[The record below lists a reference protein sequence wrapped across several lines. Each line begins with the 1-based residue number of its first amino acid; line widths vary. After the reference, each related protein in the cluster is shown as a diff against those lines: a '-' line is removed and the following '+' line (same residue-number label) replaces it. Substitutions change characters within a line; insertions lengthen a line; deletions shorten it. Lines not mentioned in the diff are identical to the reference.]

1 MPIVGI
7 MKRRNF
13 VAGLSRAGKSA
24 NEIKIITNDAFGD
37 KTLTKTVIYNIPK
50 MLRPAK

>member
-1 MPIVGI
+1 
-7 MKRRNF
+7 MKLRNF

-24 NEIKIITNDAFGD
+24 NEIKIITYNAFGD
-37 KTLTKTVIYNIPK
+37 KTLTKTVIYNISE